1 MPKGKTSPLPADQ
14 IEYLESHLEEFL
26 EKKPRLG
33 KSWTKVEKGWFLKWS
48 VEDDLGLPAIDTHI
62 EESELSEEQQTA
74 VGLAQ
79 EKVKKTIHNWFKNR
93 GQKEKKLLNP
103 GTSNSVAESTLKD
116 LVDKL
121 GRSKTRIKHREE
133 LFQTRNKEAIQEAL
147 SEEGFQEAMGVSDE
161 EETPEERSERV
172 AEGRRKQMRMRRR
185 VVSKLFENAT
195 EEERAAV
202 ETEYEQQKSGGALP
216 MKSQTPEE
224 LQRGLNQL
232 GPVLQTFHQVV
243 ERMTGW
249 VGSTVLTGPTPNNDG
264 KIATTRQ
271 NFDQAHPQFH
281 EQIIRPLQQWGKK
294 VFDHKTRREFAIQPV
309 ACSETSVPGESD
321 SVVNSDTPETVDA
334 SQPPK
339 RKRKRKAGPKKKKAA
354 TSANTDDD
362 ETGPPVEGP
371 PALDAMTSLIQFG
384 DDSPFPDD
392 FSSLPI
398 GDDIP
403 IDPTLLGLGSE
414 QVQPLPPVPT
424 NTEPPARPVEDARN
438 LEFELTSI
446 SANSSSHAGLSASL
460 RGFVFSNEVPGLP
473 RNSPPASSAVSSMSG
488 RRPQTYPSQ
497 SSDIFGLHPSGSL
510 SSSASFS
517 AASPGRGRGA
527 GRGGRGGAVAG
538 ERRSGDGD
546 GQEVEGGQE
555 SGMEIIPAWRL
566 REIRAFEKERDAAA
580 SRAEQNRDHGIFLM
594 PPPPPGHAGLPHGP
608 AALGRRVRA
617 PEPEPISLGPRVRRP
632 PTGYEPPPAKRTMS
646 EIKAAAATRKAAEAA
661 SKEKATA
668 APAAAL
674 KDKTGSSSKRKAS
687 KRKQENDL
695 PTQANVS
702 ELIVSSTLQA
712 AEDQALR
719 SHQSETYTS
728 QRKGTDAEK
737 KRTKFEGFPEKK
749 CNPECRQE
757 GEYETVTK
765 SVRGML

>member
-33 KSWTKVEKGWFLKWS
+33 KFWTKVEKGWFLKWS

-79 EKVKKTIHNWFKNR
+79 EKVKKTIHNWFNNR

-172 AEGRRKQMRMRRR
+172 AEGRRKQMRIRRR

-195 EEERAAV
+195 EEGRAAV

-224 LQRGLNQL
+224 LQSYCNG
-232 GPVLQTFHQVV
+232 T
-243 ERMTGW
+243 
-249 VGSTVLTGPTPNNDG
+249 TPSG
-264 KIATTRQ
+264 Q
-271 NFDQAHPQFH
+271 NFDQVHPQFH

-339 RKRKRKAGPKKKKAA
+339 RKRKRKAGPKKKKVA
-354 TSANTDDD
+354 TSANADDD

-460 RGFVFSNEVPGLP
+460 R
-473 RNSPPASSAVSSMSG
+473 ASSAVSSMSG
-488 RRPQTYPSQ
+488 RRPQMYPSQ
-497 SSDIFGLHPSGSL
+497 SSNIFGLRPSGSL

-517 AASPGRGRGA
+517 AASPQTHSPTTPSH
-527 GRGGRGGAVAG
+527 
-538 ERRSGDGD
+538 RSFNIFGLRP
-546 GQEVEGGQE
+546 
-555 SGMEIIPAWRL
+555 SGS
-566 REIRAFEKERDAAA
+566 FSSSTSVSAA
-580 SRAEQNRDHGIFLM
+580 SPQTCLPVTPTHAPPPHSLTASKVATPSPLRRVHTTSGGTSTPVVPANPAPAPVPVTNAVDVLAEQNRDHGIFLM

-646 EIKAAAATRKAAEAA
+646 EIRAAAATRKAAEAA

-674 KDKTGSSSKRKAS
+674 KDKTGVVVEAQGVEEEAR
-687 KRKQENDL
+687 E
-695 PTQANVS
+695 
-702 ELIVSSTLQA
+702 
-712 AEDQALR
+712 
-719 SHQSETYTS
+719 
-728 QRKGTDAEK
+728 
-737 KRTKFEGFPEKK
+737 
-749 CNPECRQE
+749 
-757 GEYETVTK
+757 
-765 SVRGML
+765 

>member
-33 KSWTKVEKGWFLKWS
+33 KFWTKVEKGWFLKWS

-79 EKVKKTIHNWFKNR
+79 EKVKKTIHNWFNNR

-121 GRSKTRIKHREE
+121 GRSKTRIKQREE

-216 MKSQTPEE
+216 MKSQMPEE
-224 LQRGLNQL
+224 LQSYCNG
-232 GPVLQTFHQVV
+232 T
-243 ERMTGW
+243 
-249 VGSTVLTGPTPNNDG
+249 TPSG
-264 KIATTRQ
+264 Q

-354 TSANTDDD
+354 TSANADND
-362 ETGPPVEGP
+362 ETSPPVEGP

-384 DDSPFPDD
+384 DNSPFPDD

-460 RGFVFSNEVPGLP
+460 RGL
-473 RNSPPASSAVSSMSG
+473 
-488 RRPQTYPSQ
+488 
-497 SSDIFGLHPSGSL
+497 
-510 SSSASFS
+510 
-517 AASPGRGRGA
+517 
-527 GRGGRGGAVAG
+527 
-538 ERRSGDGD
+538 
-546 GQEVEGGQE
+546 
-555 SGMEIIPAWRL
+555 
-566 REIRAFEKERDAAA
+566 
-580 SRAEQNRDHGIFLM
+580 
-594 PPPPPGHAGLPHGP
+594 
-608 AALGRRVRA
+608 VRCLLDVWTA
-617 PEPEPISLGPRVRRP
+617 TTNVPISVIQHLRTSPLWVAFVVGFVQRR
-632 PTGYEPPPAKRTMS
+632 
-646 EIKAAAATRKAAEAA
+646 I
-661 SKEKATA
+661 
-668 APAAAL
+668 
-674 KDKTGSSSKRKAS
+674 
-687 KRKQENDL
+687 
-695 PTQANVS
+695 
-702 ELIVSSTLQA
+702 
-712 AEDQALR
+712 
-719 SHQSETYTS
+719 TS
-728 QRKGTDAEK
+728 DPFTDDSI
-737 KRTKFEGFPEKK
+737 T
-749 CNPECRQE
+749 
-757 GEYETVTK
+757 
-765 SVRGML
+765 

>member
-33 KSWTKVEKGWFLKWS
+33 KFWTKVEKGWFLKWS

-79 EKVKKTIHNWFKNR
+79 EKVKKTIHNWFNNR

-185 VVSKLFENAT
+185 VVSKVVRECYRRG
-195 EEERAAV
+195 ESGGV

-224 LQRGLNQL
+224 LR
-232 GPVLQTFHQVV
+232 VV

-249 VGSTVLTGPTPNNDG
+249 VGSTVLTDQRPITMGRLRQPGNYCNGTTPSG
-264 KIATTRQ
+264 Q

-294 VFDHKTRREFAIQPV
+294 VFAV

-354 TSANTDDD
+354 TSANADDD
-362 ETGPPVEGP
+362 EKGPPVEGP
-371 PALDAMTSLIQFG
+371 PALDCNDFAHPIWARIRA
-384 DDSPFPDD
+384 SPTA
-392 FSSLPI
+392 ST
-398 GDDIP
+398 GA
-403 IDPTLLGLGSE
+403 
-414 QVQPLPPVPT
+414 T

-460 RGFVFSNEVPGLP
+460 RGL
-473 RNSPPASSAVSSMSG
+473 
-488 RRPQTYPSQ
+488 
-497 SSDIFGLHPSGSL
+497 
-510 SSSASFS
+510 
-517 AASPGRGRGA
+517 
-527 GRGGRGGAVAG
+527 
-538 ERRSGDGD
+538 
-546 GQEVEGGQE
+546 
-555 SGMEIIPAWRL
+555 
-566 REIRAFEKERDAAA
+566 
-580 SRAEQNRDHGIFLM
+580 
-594 PPPPPGHAGLPHGP
+594 
-608 AALGRRVRA
+608 VRCLLDVWTA
-617 PEPEPISLGPRVRRP
+617 TTNVPISVIQHL
-632 PTGYEPPPAKRTMS
+632 RTS
-646 EIKAAAATRKAAEAA
+646 PLWVAFVV
-661 SKEKATA
+661 
-668 APAAAL
+668 
-674 KDKTGSSSKRKAS
+674 GFV
-687 KRKQENDL
+687 Q
-695 PTQANVS
+695 
-702 ELIVSSTLQA
+702 
-712 AEDQALR
+712 R
-719 SHQSETYTS
+719 SITS
-728 QRKGTDAEK
+728 DPFTDDSI
-737 KRTKFEGFPEKK
+737 T
-749 CNPECRQE
+749 
-757 GEYETVTK
+757 
-765 SVRGML
+765 